1 MRDGKGEGSET
12 YIWMLRGEKT
22 IRSVMSIRATQKPSP
37 NIQRYYTIKGNLLK
51 SVDEWKEAAKCLEK
65 RLI

>member
-1 MRDGKGEGSET
+1 MRDEKGEGSKT

-22 IRSVMSIRATQKPSP
+22 IRSVMSIRA

-51 SVDEWKEAAKCLEK
+51 SVDEWKEAAKCWEK